1 MNTFAMQHSCEN
13 KSLTHKNDYEYN
25 EPKDQPRRD
34 NTVDRMKSVTSQD
47 VARAAGVSQ
56 ATVSRVFAERGNV
69 QPATA
74 EQVRRIA
81 SELGYRPNVMAR
93 AMRTSR
99 TGTVGVVVSRLG
111 NPLYPLMLQTL
122 GPMMV
127 EAGLRMVV
135 WSVDES
141 DEKFAIDAVKERS
154 VDGVLMMTAT
164 PESSALREV
173 VNSGLPVV
181 LINRVVDG
189 LALDQVESDNRAGGA
204 RVAEYFAAAGRRRI
218 AMIGGPQAPSTIR
231 NRDQG
236 FREQLAAQDMPLNKQ
251 LTVYVENFSY
261 QAGFNAAMRL
271 LELAVPPDTIFC
283 ANDVLALGA
292 RDAAR
297 RCGARVPDDLWLVGY
312 DDIEMAAWDAFDL
325 TTVRQPVDQMCRIAT
340 DRLVARIGGSTEAP
354 AKTVV
359 PNELIIR
366 GSTGRHPFRAAG

>member
-1 MNTFAMQHSCEN
+1 M
-13 KSLTHKNDYEYN
+13 
-25 EPKDQPRRD
+25 
-34 NTVDRMKSVTSQD
+34 DRIKSVTSQD
-47 VARAAGVSQ
+47 VARAVGVSQ
-56 ATVSRVFAERGNV
+56 ATVSRVFAGRGNV
-69 QPATA
+69 QSATA
-74 EQVRRIA
+74 EQVRRKA

-99 TGTVGVVVSRLG
+99 TGTVGVVVSRLA

-127 EAGLRMVV
+127 KAGLRMVV

-189 LALDQVESDNRAGGA
+189 LPLDQVESDNLTGGA
-204 RVAEYFAAAGRRRI
+204 RVAEYFVAAGRRRI
-218 AMIGGPQAPSTIR
+218 AMISGPQAPSTIR

-236 FREQLAAQDMPLNKQ
+236 FREKLSEQGMSLNEQ
-251 LTVYVENFSY
+251 LTVYIENFSY

-271 LELAVPPDTIFC
+271 LELAEPPDTIFC

-297 RCGARVPDDLWLVGY
+297 RRDIRVPDDLWLVGY
-312 DDIEMAAWDAFDL
+312 DDIEMSAWDAFDL
-325 TTVRQPVDQMCRIAT
+325 TTVRQPVDMMCQIAT
-340 DRLVARIGGSTEAP
+340 ERLVARIGGSTQAP
-354 AKTVV
+354 TKTVV

-366 GSTGRHPFRAAG
+366 GSTNRFPFRTAS

>member
-1 MNTFAMQHSCEN
+1 
-13 KSLTHKNDYEYN
+13 
-25 EPKDQPRRD
+25 
-34 NTVDRMKSVTSQD
+34 MKSVTSQE
-47 VARAAGVSQ
+47 VARVAGLSQ

-69 QPATA
+69 HSSTA
-74 EQVRRIA
+74 ELVRRVA
-81 SELGYRPNVMAR
+81 RDLGYRPNVMAR

-122 GPMMV
+122 GPMIV
-127 EAGLRMVV
+127 KAGMRMVV
-135 WSVDES
+135 WSVDER
-141 DEKFAIDAVKERS
+141 DEKFAIDAVRERS

-164 PESSALREV
+164 AESSALREV

-189 LALDQVESDNRAGGA
+189 LPLDQVESDNRAGGE
-204 RVAEYFAAAGRRRI
+204 RVAAYFAASDRRRI

-231 NRDQG
+231 NRDMG
-236 FREQLAAQDMPLNKQ
+236 FREQLAAQGMPLDKQ
-251 LTVYVENFSY
+251 FAVYVESFSY
-261 QAGFNAAMRL
+261 QTGFNAAMHL
-271 LELAVPPDTIFC
+271 LERAIPPDTIFC

-297 RCGARVPDDLWLVGY
+297 RRGVRVPEDLWLVGY
-312 DDIEMAAWDAFDL
+312 DDIEMSSWEAFDL
-325 TTVRQPVDQMCRIAT
+325 TTVRQPVDQMCQIAT

-366 GSTGRHPFRAAG
+366 GSTGRHPFKATV

>member
-1 MNTFAMQHSCEN
+1 MRGPSH
-13 KSLTHKNDYEYN
+13 
-25 EPKDQPRRD
+25 QPRRD

-204 RVAEYFAAAGRRRI
+204 RVAEYFAAETRVSESSLPRR
-218 AMIGGPQAPSTIR
+218 T
-231 NRDQG
+231 
-236 FREQLAAQDMPLNKQ
+236 
-251 LTVYVENFSY
+251 
-261 QAGFNAAMRL
+261 
-271 LELAVPPDTIFC
+271 
-283 ANDVLALGA
+283 
-292 RDAAR
+292 
-297 RCGARVPDDLWLVGY
+297 
-312 DDIEMAAWDAFDL
+312 
-325 TTVRQPVDQMCRIAT
+325 CR
-340 DRLVARIGGSTEAP
+340 
-354 AKTVV
+354 
-359 PNELIIR
+359 
-366 GSTGRHPFRAAG
+366 